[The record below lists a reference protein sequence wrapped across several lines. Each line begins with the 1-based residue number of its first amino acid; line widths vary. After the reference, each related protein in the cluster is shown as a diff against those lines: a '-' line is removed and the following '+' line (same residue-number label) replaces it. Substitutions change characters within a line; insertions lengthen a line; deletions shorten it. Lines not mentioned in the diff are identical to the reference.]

1 MNYQV
6 FVGNVTRDP
15 ELKATKSG
23 LSKTTLSVAVNEGD
37 RDKGTEKTHFIR
49 VNVLGRR
56 AENVVKSLGRGDRVV
71 VVARVDTYLKDV
83 EINGEDRQ
91 ITVTEFTAS
100 AIGPE
105 LSFASAD
112 VARNPKASRA
122 DDDRDPGDQGTAR
135 KGKDA
140 EPAGDDGD
148 GDGDGDGR
156 DAEPEDKPAQ
166 TKAARSARSR
176 AKAET
181 VPDEDEF

>member
-1 MNYQV
+1 MNFQV

-23 LSKTTLSVAVNEGD
+23 LPKTTLSVAVNEGD
-37 RDKGTEKTHFIR
+37 REKGTEKTHFIR

-56 AENVVKSLGRGDRVV
+56 AENVVNTLGRGDRVV

-105 LSFASAD
+105 LSFASAE
-112 VARNPKASRA
+112 VSRNPKASRVD

-135 KGKDA
+135 KGKNAAADDDS
-140 EPAGDDGD
+140 AGDS
-148 GDGDGDGR
+148 
-156 DAEPEDKPAQ
+156 DADPEPTPAQ
-166 TKAARSARSR
+166 AKPRSARSR

-181 VPDEDEF
+181 VIDEDEF

>member
-1 MNYQV
+1 MNFQV

-23 LSKTTLSVAVNEGD
+23 LPKTTLSVAVNEGD
-37 RDKGTEKTHFIR
+37 REKGTEKTHFIR

-56 AENVVKSLGRGDRVV
+56 AENVVSTLGRGDRVV
-71 VVARVDTYLKDV
+71 VVARIDTYLKDV

-112 VARNPKASRA
+112 VTRNPKANRVD

-135 KGKDA
+135 KTKNEGSADDDSAGDSDA
-140 EPAGDDGD
+140 EPD
-148 GDGDGDGR
+148 
-156 DAEPEDKPAQ
+156 PKPAQ
-166 TKAARSARSR
+166 AKPRSARSR
-176 AKAET
+176 AKAEP
-181 VPDEDEF
+181 VSDEDEF